1 MYSLN
6 RNELRALKAICE
18 GTDSIQNIAE
28 AVGISK
34 VSAYRAAASLSSSRL
49 AKAAKDGKSIRIS
62 PSHYGHSHA
71 ICSYLVGSRRSADP
85 LIGSRLLVLLSVSS
99 NPKTLERV
107 GKELGLA
114 KESVR
119 RIAWTLRQF
128 GAISLVGGSA
138 SIPSADLTLARFLK
152 DFSKGACEAK
162 LESIERTG
170 TMLWSEGLE
179 FVFSARKTVDAPGVS
194 ETGITAMSRK
204 GIRFVSDARYYHYA
218 YWKQKLTNEEIALHQ
233 ILVDPA
239 SARNLSYGI
248 LFLMKAGYRQAYLE
262 RLGQSLEIG
271 TLTGQ
276 IVRFLEG
283 KAVDNPQF
291 PSKSDMSRLR
301 NQYGVPG

>member
-18 GTDSIQNIAE
+18 GTDSIQNLAE
-28 AVGISK
+28 AIGIST

-49 AKAAKDGKSIRIS
+49 AEVAREGKRIRIS
-62 PSHYGHSHA
+62 PSRYGHSRA
-71 ICSYLVGSRRSADP
+71 ICSYLVGNRRSLDP

-99 NPKTLERV
+99 NPKTYERI
-107 GKELGLA
+107 GEELSLS

-119 RIAWTLRQF
+119 RITWTLRQF
-128 GAISLVGGSA
+128 GAISVLGGLA

-218 YWKQKLTNEEIALHQ
+218 FWRPKLSNEEIALHQ
-233 ILVDPA
+233 ILMDPT
-239 SARNLSYGI
+239 STRNISYGL
-248 LFLMKAGYRQAYLE
+248 LFLMKAGYRRPYLE
-262 RLGQSLEIG
+262 RLGELLGIG
-271 TLTGQ
+271 ALAGQ

-283 KAVDNPQF
+283 EAVENPQF
-291 PSKSDMSRLR
+291 PSEADMAELR
-301 NQYGVPG
+301 NQYGVR